1 MRNGRAALRRAKERL
16 SERGPTLTETG
27 VFTIRCEGTLQ
38 YEILDPDG
46 RVIAWTADA
55 YWAHVIVALLNRTET
70 KGLWRA
76 GSSGHTESRRMALG
90 RKDGGGDPE
99 GRQLPESRT
108 RKLG

>member
-1 MRNGRAALRRAKERL
+1 VTDLDA
-16 SERGPTLTETG
+16 
-27 VFTIRCEGTLQ
+27 FTIRRVGTAGH
-38 YEILDPDG
+38 ETRDSDG
-46 RVIAWTADA
+46 TVIAWTADA

-90 RKDGGGDPE
+90 RIDGGGDPE